1 MKLRAWPLVI
11 GWLGAYYVFFVRI
24 APIIRAPG
32 GSVNQ
37 RDCISLD
44 DETNSPSVPVLEPSG
59 EDRENPHIV
68 RELVR
73 CGKASC
79 RCAREQKHRH
89 GPYLYLRYEE
99 YDPKRGRFVIGA
111 NTFPPASSRVFAH

>member
-1 MKLRAWPLVI
+1 MARANLPPYRYLNLR
-11 GWLGAYYVFFVRI
+11 GK
-24 APIIRAPG
+24 
-32 GSVNQ
+32 
-37 RDCISLD
+37 
-44 DETNSPSVPVLEPSG
+44 
-59 EDRENPHIV
+59 DRENPHIV